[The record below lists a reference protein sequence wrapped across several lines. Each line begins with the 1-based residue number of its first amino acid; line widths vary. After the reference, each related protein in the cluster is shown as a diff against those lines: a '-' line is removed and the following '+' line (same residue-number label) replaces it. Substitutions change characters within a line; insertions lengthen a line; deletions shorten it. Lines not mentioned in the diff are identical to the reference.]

1 MTHGAAYSLGPNKE
15 SNTDIDRCVG
25 VDLLL
30 RMLRAAENAETEEVA
45 VDDRRPDAARIN
57 NDCLAIIR
65 EFLLP
70 LFIIKYD
77 EYTRVQSST

>member
-1 MTHGAAYSLGPNKE
+1 MTHGAAYSFGPNKE

-45 VDDRRPDAARIN
+45 VDDRPDAARIN

-70 LFIIKYD
+70 LFIIKKYD